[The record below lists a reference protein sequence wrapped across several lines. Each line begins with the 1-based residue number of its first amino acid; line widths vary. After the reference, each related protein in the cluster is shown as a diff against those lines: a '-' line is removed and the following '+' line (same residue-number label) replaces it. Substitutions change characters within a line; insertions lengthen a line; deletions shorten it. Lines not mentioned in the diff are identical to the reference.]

1 MGMLRKL
8 DYTRR
13 PPSLTEFNTL
23 IERVNQIIDKLNQKI
38 ELEEVIIE
46 RQVKDFK
53 FFNWEEHTLPY
64 HTTHTITSI
73 DDTTKIFNSYT
84 LSYKEM
90 KQIND
95 LLAKGKI
102 VSLIIDVIEEIT
114 EKDEKQE
121 INFEKVE
128 SIDLSKPIKTGGKRG
143 RPKKKNSR
151 A

>member
-1 MGMLRKL
+1 MLKKL
-8 DYTRR
+8 DYVRR
-13 PPSLTEFNTL
+13 VPSLTEFNTL

-38 ELEEVIIE
+38 ELEEVIIK

-53 FFNWEEHTLPY
+53 FFNGEEHKLPY
-64 HTTHTITSI
+64 NITHTLTSI
-73 DDTTKIFNSYT
+73 DDATKIFNSYT

-95 LLAKGKI
+95 LLAEGRI
-102 VSLIIDVIEEIT
+102 VSLIIDVTEEIT
-114 EKDEKQE
+114 ERDEKQE
-121 INFEKVE
+121 TIFERVE
-128 SIDLSKPIKTGGKRG
+128 TIDLSKPVKAKSKRG